1 MSISVED
8 LVASFSG
15 SHIGQEATDLATLQA
30 QLAQALF
37 SQQIPPNILA
47 HHGREDINDVQ
58 LCNTPTTRTR
68 SSSFSFGQMGDMTMM
83 HRRNS
88 STAGRSRSRKNSV
101 VVDEN
106 WDDVDEMDEDE
117 QMVEDLVTPSSPMS
131 TSVPNFTISH
141 HQRSSSTSSHSGIS
155 QNSYPEPPSASLFTT
170 TDPFYIAQLQ
180 AAQNPQQATSIFAQ
194 SGRPA
199 QHSPFLQH
207 SCHQTQ
213 HTYGHAVTTSTA
225 YER

>member
-1 MSISVED
+1 M
-8 LVASFSG
+8 
-15 SHIGQEATDLATLQA
+15 
-30 QLAQALF
+30 
-37 SQQIPPNILA
+37 LA

-88 STAGRSRSRKNSV
+88 STASRTRSRKNSV
-101 VVDEN
+101 VVDES

-141 HQRSSSTSSHSGIS
+141 HHQRSSSTSSHSGIT
-155 QNSYPEPPSASLFTT
+155 QNSYPESSSASLFTT

-180 AAQNPQQATSIFAQ
+180 AAQNPQPATSIFAQ

-199 QHSPFLQH
+199 QHSPFLLQH

-213 HTYGHAVTTSTA
+213 HTYGHAVATSAA

>member
-1 MSISVED
+1 M
-8 LVASFSG
+8 
-15 SHIGQEATDLATLQA
+15 
-30 QLAQALF
+30 
-37 SQQIPPNILA
+37 
-47 HHGREDINDVQ
+47 Q
-58 LCNTPTTRTR
+58 LCNTPITRTR
-68 SSSFSFGQMGDMTMM
+68 SSSFSFGQMGDMSMA

-88 STAGRSRSRKNSV
+88 GAASRSRSRKNSV

-106 WDDVDEMDEDE
+106 WEDVDEMDEDE

-131 TSVPNFTISH
+131 TSATISNFTFSH
-141 HQRSSSTSSHSGIS
+141 RKSSSSSSHSPVAIT
-155 QNSYPEPPSASLFTT
+155 QNSYTEPPSASLFTT

-180 AAQNPQQATSIFAQ
+180 AAQNPQPTTSIFAQ

-207 SCHQTQ
+207 PCHQTQ
-213 HTYGHAVTTSTA
+213 HTYGHPMSTSMA

>member
-1 MSISVED
+1 M
-8 LVASFSG
+8 
-15 SHIGQEATDLATLQA
+15 
-30 QLAQALF
+30 
-37 SQQIPPNILA
+37 LA
-47 HHGREDINDVQ
+47 HHGREEDINDVQ

-88 STAGRSRSRKNSV
+88 STTGHSRSRKNSV

-131 TSVPNFTISH
+131 TSAAVPNFTISH
-141 HQRSSSTSSHSGIS
+141 HRRSSTSSHAGITH
-155 QNSYPEPPSASLFTT
+155 NSYPESSPASLFTT

-180 AAQNPQQATSIFAQ
+180 AAQNPQPATSIFAQ

-213 HTYGHAVTTSTA
+213 HTYGHAVTTSAA
-225 YER
+225 YQR